1 MTAAVSEKKF
11 TIKDIEAL
19 PEDKHAELIGGEIYM
34 MAPPTRMHQEI
45 VSEVLTSINNHI
57 RKNSGK
63 CRAYPAPFAVRLF
76 ADDSTYLEPDIS
88 VICDPDKLNDK
99 GCNGAPDWIIEVV
112 SPESVERDYYRK
124 LMLYQSAGVREYWII
139 NPMEKKVSVYFFPE
153 FQTYDFNAD
162 IPVRIYPG
170 FSLRISDLINIR

>member
-1 MTAAVSEKKF
+1 MTAVPAEKKY
-11 TIKDIEAL
+11 TIQDIEAL
-19 PEDKHAELIGGEIYM
+19 SDDKHAELIGGEIYM
-34 MAPPTRMHQEI
+34 MAPPSRLHQEI
-45 VSEVLTSINNHI
+45 VSEVLTAINNHI
-57 RKNSGK
+57 RSNNGK

-88 VICDPDKLNDK
+88 VICDNEKLTDK
-99 GCNGAPDWIIEVV
+99 GCSGAPDWVIEVV

-139 NPMEKKVSVYFFPE
+139 NPMERKVNVYFFPE
-153 FQTYDFNAD
+153 FQTYEFSND

-170 FSLRISDLINIR
+170 FSIRITELMYNN